1 MSYICSLSL
10 SLLVGIAVELYAR
23 RNVYFSCVPLIRQRV
38 EAVERKL
45 KAQERA
51 IVCGA
56 AQKEKKKKKKGLQ
69 SRTTI
74 TNDVEQSSGPK
85 PRGQGGAE

>member
-10 SLLVGIAVELYAR
+10 SLLLGIAIELYAR
-23 RNVYFSCVPLIRQRV
+23 RNVFFSCVPLIRQRV

-56 AQKEKKKKKKGLQ
+56 AEKKDCSPGPPLQ
-69 SRTTI
+69 MI
-74 TNDVEQSSGPK
+74 QSKALDLNPE
-85 PRGQGGAE
+85 AEEELSDHTV